1 MKESN
6 EENLKEANIENDSK
20 YILVLKEF
28 EKYGYSKDDVLSQND
43 ISLFLDRKSPEN
55 KFDRNLSIDLFKSLK
70 LTEYSIMSI
79 NRFINGLFFFTEKI
93 IEKKEELNKEY
104 LKEKESYNNTINMC
118 NKYTNEKVGEEGDTE
133 NEKLILEIIDINYNI
148 NLSGIK
154 DIIIKIKS
162 GEEEQEIIQEVNQ
175 NQINR
180 YLEFKFTSCKD
191 DKLSF
196 ILFTKT
202 EEENITEIG
211 STIYSLEEMINQESI
226 TIQLEIPSN
235 DNKENIAALI
245 NAKISKANLNYYELL
260 KSNGESKLNKL
271 MAEIEKEEK
280 KIKKLEYIYLER
292 KMPEDKKYKNK
303 IKKDKKGLS
312 KETFVF
318 PKNKY
323 IIQFNNERNDNL
335 GNKDKKTIEKNE
347 KKGNIK

>member
-1 MKESN
+1 MKESK
-6 EENLKEANIENDSK
+6 EENTKEINNQNDSK
-20 YILVLKEF
+20 YIYVLNEF

-55 KFDRNLSIDLFKSLK
+55 KFDRNLSTELFKSLK

-104 LKEKESYNNTINMC
+104 LNEKESYNNTINMC
-118 NKYTNEKVGEEGDTE
+118 NKYKNEKVGEEGSIE
-133 NEKLILEIIDINYNI
+133 NTKLILEIIDINYNI

-180 YLEFKFTSCKD
+180 YLEFKFTSYKD

-196 ILFTKT
+196 FLFTKT
-202 EEENITEIG
+202 DGDNITEIG

-235 DNKENIAALI
+235 DNKENILALVG
-245 NAKISKANLNYYELL
+245 AKLSKANLNYYELL

-271 MAEIEKEEK
+271 MAEIEEEEK
-280 KIKKLEYIYLER
+280 KIKKLECIFLER
-292 KMPEDKKYKNK
+292 KMPEDKKHKNK
-303 IKKDKKGLS
+303 TKKDQKGLS
-312 KETFVF
+312 KETFIF

-335 GNKDKKTIEKNE
+335 GNKDKKTIENNE
-347 KKGNIK
+347 NKGNIK

>member
-1 MKESN
+1 
-6 EENLKEANIENDSK
+6 
-20 YILVLKEF
+20 
-28 EKYGYSKDDVLSQND
+28 
-43 ISLFLDRKSPEN
+43 
-55 KFDRNLSIDLFKSLK
+55 
-70 LTEYSIMSI
+70 
-79 NRFINGLFFFTEKI
+79 
-93 IEKKEELNKEY
+93 
-104 LKEKESYNNTINMC
+104 MC
-118 NKYTNEKVGEEGDTE
+118 NKYKNEKVGEEGDTE

-180 YLEFKFTSCKD
+180 YLEFKFTSYKD

-335 GNKDKKTIEKNE
+335 GNKDKQTIEKNE